1 MVMLLA
7 GAANLRD
14 VVMFPMNQQSEDLM
28 MGAPGVVT
36 DQQLKELHIG
46 VTRPA
51 LAVLVEG

>member
-1 MVMLLA
+1 
-7 GAANLRD
+7 
-14 VVMFPMNQQSEDLM
+14 

-51 LAVLVEG
+51 LAVLAEG

>member
-1 MVMLLA
+1 MLLA

-36 DQQLKELHIG
+36 AQQLKELHIG
-46 VTRPA
+46 GTRPVP
-51 LAVLVEG
+51 AVLAER